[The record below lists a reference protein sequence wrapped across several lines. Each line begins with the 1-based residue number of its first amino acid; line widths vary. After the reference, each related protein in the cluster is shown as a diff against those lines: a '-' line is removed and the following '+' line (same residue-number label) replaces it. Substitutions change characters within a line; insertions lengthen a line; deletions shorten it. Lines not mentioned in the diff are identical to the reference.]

1 MFFCFIYFIFM
12 YFCYFIIF
20 SNLDNSVKKAMF
32 RFSSELQRVFN
43 PVIPFPALNGQ
54 TNLALSELVKAKV
67 GQLVMS

>member
-1 MFFCFIYFIFM
+1 
-12 YFCYFIIF
+12 
-20 SNLDNSVKKAMF
+20 MF

-67 GQLVMS
+67 GQLVKVVATASNGP